1 VATGT
6 PGIIGRGIQI
16 RGQLSGAGDL
26 IVEGRVEGK
35 IDLKDHLTIEQS
47 GIVVADIESDELTVL
62 GQLSG
67 NVEANA
73 RAAIKSS
80 STVVGDI
87 RAPKV
92 VIEDGARFRG
102 NIEMDVKLPPGI

>member
-1 VATGT
+1 MAGDT

-16 RGQLSGAGDL
+16 RGTLSGAGDL
-26 IVEGRVEGK
+26 VIEGRVEGK
-35 IDLKDHLTIEQS
+35 VDLKDHLTIEQS
-47 GIVVADIESDELTVL
+47 GVVVADIESDELTVL

-67 NVEANA
+67 NVESAT
-73 RAAIKSS
+73 RTAIKASS
-80 STVVGDI
+80 VVVGDI
-87 RAPKV
+87 HAPKV

>member
-1 VATGT
+1 MANET

-16 RGQLSGAGDL
+16 RGTLSGGGDL
-26 IVEGRVEGK
+26 VIEGRVEGK
-35 IDLKDHLTIEQS
+35 IQLKDHLTIEQS
-47 GIVVADIESDELTVL
+47 GVVVADIESDELTVL

-67 NVEANA
+67 NVDATQ
-73 RAAIKSS
+73 RTAIKASS
-80 STVVGDI
+80 AVVGDI

-92 VIEDGARFRG
+92 IIEDGARFRG